1 MTRSRESRGLLS
13 RLPDDEAYWDGLADR
28 LVLDAA
34 GRLRAY
40 RHARQRWWH
49 GLSRLSTPLA
59 LAAAASI
66 VAALLWLPEIGGRAE
81 PDARAMN
88 ANVFGLMP
96 AGPLAEQIVGSTTA
110 PTMATLF
117 VMPTME
123 VSR

>member
-1 MTRSRESRGLLS
+1 MTKSRESGGLLS
-13 RLPDDEAYWDGLADR
+13 RLPDDEAYWDELADR

-40 RHARQRWWH
+40 RHAGQRWWN

-66 VAALLWLPEIGGRAE
+66 VGALLWLPEVGEGAGQ
-81 PDARAMN
+81 DARA
-88 ANVFGLMP
+88 ANVFGLAP
-96 AGPLAEQIVGSTTA
+96 AGRLAEQIVGSTTA

-117 VMPTME
+117 VTPTSE

>member
-1 MTRSRESRGLLS
+1 MTRSRETGELLS
-13 RLPDDEAYWDGLADR
+13 RLPDDEAYWEGLADR

-34 GRLRAY
+34 GRLSAY
-40 RHARQRWWH
+40 RHGRQRWWN

-66 VAALLWLPEIGGRAE
+66 IAALLWLPEVGEGAGQ
-81 PDARAMN
+81 DARA
-88 ANVFGLMP
+88 ANVFGLAP

-117 VMPTME
+117 VTPTSE